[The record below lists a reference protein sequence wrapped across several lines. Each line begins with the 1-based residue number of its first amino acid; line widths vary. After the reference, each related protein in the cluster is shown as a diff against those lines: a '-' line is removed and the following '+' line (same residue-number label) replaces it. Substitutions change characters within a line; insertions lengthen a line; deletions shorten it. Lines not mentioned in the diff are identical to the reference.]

1 MLYSSDGSSI
11 LNGESSLINLGLA
24 GEGMGIVGIDNII
37 ASTAAGQ
44 RHNLMGVTGAY
55 TIVTGIEATETA
67 EGTTSVFDINGMVR
81 KTVQKGVNIVKD
93 AAGKVKKMLMK

>member
-1 MLYSSDGSSI
+1 
-11 LNGESSLINLGLA
+11 
-24 GEGMGIVGIDNII
+24 MGIVGHENII

-55 TIVTGIEATETA
+55 TIVTGIEAVETTE
-67 EGTTSVFDINGMVR
+67 GNTSVFDINGMVR